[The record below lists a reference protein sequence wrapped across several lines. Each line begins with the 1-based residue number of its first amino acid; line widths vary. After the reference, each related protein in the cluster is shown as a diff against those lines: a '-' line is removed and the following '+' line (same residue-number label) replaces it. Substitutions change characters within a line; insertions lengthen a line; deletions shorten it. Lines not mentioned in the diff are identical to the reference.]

1 MVSWAEIPLAPIT
14 ESKRIK
20 MDFFIDESSLTVY
33 KAVLAANFVWTKIVA
48 GERIKT

>member
-33 KAVLAANFVWTKIVA
+33 KATLRKFCLDKDSSG
-48 GERIKT
+48 GEE

>member
-1 MVSWAEIPLAPIT
+1 
-14 ESKRIK
+14 

-33 KAVLAANFVWTKIVA
+33 NAAFAAGFVWTKIVA